1 VFYLPSYSPELNPDE
16 YLNGNLKN
24 KIRSGIPAR
33 NEKDIVSKTRPFM
46 KTLQKRPQHAKNISS
61 IRRFHMQHNESIQSP
76 EQ

>member
-1 VFYLPSYSPELNPDE
+1 

-33 NEKDIVSKTRPFM
+33 NETDIVSKTRSFM
-46 KTLQKRPQHAKNISS
+46 KTLQKRPQHVKNTSS
-61 IRRFHMQHNESIQSP
+61 IRRLHMQHDGSIQPP